1 MSLSFRVTL
10 ADIVLAAAAANH
22 AARVREQAIAEMRA
36 MGVAEFLDVPAGFN
50 FDVAPEAAIGYFRG
64 KGLRPSFSYADMV
77 GAAHDQA
84 FTVAKMMD
92 VDLLGQVRASLDE
105 ALAGGTSFGDWKK
118 QLVPTLQKGGWWGE
132 RDVVDPATGQ
142 TVRATLGSPWRL
154 ETIFR
159 TNMQQAYAV
168 EAWAGVVEQAELAPF
183 LMYDAV
189 DDLRTRAE
197 HRAWDRTVLRWDHP
211 WWKTHFPPLGY
222 NCRCG
227 IVQLSQGELQAM
239 GLSVA
244 NDAPESG
251 TYRWRNPRTDMLHT
265 VPNGVDPGF
274 DRNPGAAYVAQLER
288 LAREKIMQ
296 IADPSTAEAAQAGLA
311 SAARKTP
318 VGQAAA
324 ALADLADDVARAGR
338 LDKFMS
344 SGLVGYVAAML
355 AGEAPTAEQAA
366 AFAALSRADQR
377 AIELRVEDLRGE

>member
-1 MSLSFRVTL
+1 MSLGFRVTL
-10 ADIVLAAAAANH
+10 ADVVLAAAAANH
-22 AARVREQAIAEMRA
+22 AERVRQQARAELQA
-36 MGVAEFLDVPAGFN
+36 MGVADFLDVPAGFQ
-50 FDVAPEAAIGYFRG
+50 FDVAPETAMAYFRA
-64 KGLRPSFSYADMV
+64 KGLRPSFSYADMI

-92 VDLLGQVRASLDE
+92 LDMLGQMRASLDE
-105 ALAGGTSFGDWKK
+105 ALATGTSFGDWKK
-118 QLVPTLQKGGWWGE
+118 QITPALQKGGWWGE
-132 RDVVDPATGQ
+132 KDVVDPATGQ
-142 TVRATLGSPWRL
+142 TVTARLGTPWRL

-168 EAWAGVVEQAELAPF
+168 EAWAGVVEQAALAPF

-197 HRAWDRTVLRWDHP
+197 HRRWDRTVLRWDHP

-227 IVQLSQGELQAM
+227 IVQLSQDELQSM
-239 GLSVA
+239 GLNVA
-244 NDAPESG
+244 NDAPEDG
-251 TYRWRNPRTDMLHT
+251 TYRWRNPRTDIPQN

-274 DRNPGAAYVAQLER
+274 DRNPGAAYVVQLER

-296 IADPSTAEAAQAGLA
+296 IADAKTAAAAEQGLA
-311 SAARKTP
+311 SALRKTP

-338 LDKFMS
+338 LDKFMTS
-344 SGLVGYVAAML
+344 DLVGYVAAQL
-355 AGEAPTAEQAA
+355 VGDPPSAAESA

-377 AIELRVEDLRGE
+377 AIEARIEEMRRA